1 MKKIVVLGMLA
12 SLLNA
17 VLLHAQETNTVFTA
31 ESANAIADTNA
42 GATTIAI
49 AATNAVNTNSA
60 AGANVL
66 AAADSKPSED
76 AAQNMIAHFPFDAG
90 ITPDPT
96 VKGFDIPAVFQR
108 ESPAF
113 LNGQELGAHKPRLV
127 AGKFGQGL
135 LLEAAHANL
144 YNPSQAGAEDATLF
158 QALNGSALAETA
170 DKPWEGKQALTV
182 TTKGEAEGEGA
193 ALEVKVG
200 RALYNGAAIVP
211 ACYVA
216 SVYLK
221 GQGNLK
227 MFLKDMDS
235 DKPGES
241 VYVDLTGEWKRFACT
256 FRFSFPAMAIGP
268 KHEADWETLLPGAAA
283 RLSSP
288 KSGAPR
294 PGEPPGTNIEARLQL
309 AIVTTE
315 NSKTAFQADG
325 LQLEMRHTPY
335 AGTRAGPAPH
345 VWIPGGQALTN
356 ETILIGTKGDAFGGW
371 RKNGT
376 ISFWF
381 LPNWDVRDGTQDTIF
396 QTVPSLTTLQ
406 HVNGKLQLTP
416 GGTAFAPSDWQN
428 NWHHV
433 AVTWN
438 AEGTWVLYVDS
449 LDYPN
454 DETMKRPMTSAS
466 AIVFGGTTPVA
477 AANGVI
483 DDLML
488 FQIALTPEQV
498 GALFAGE
505 LLKPGGTAGP

>member
-1 MKKIVVLGMLA
+1 MKKTLALGMLA

-17 VLLHAQETNTVFTA
+17 GLLHAQETNAAAETNSTAAAIETNTMITA
-31 ESANAIADTNA
+31 EPANAIADTNA
-42 GATTIAI
+42 IATTNAVIT
-49 AATNAVNTNSA
+49 TNAVNTNSVA
-60 AGANVL
+60 DTNIL

-76 AAQNMIAHFPFDAG
+76 AAQNMIARFSFDAG

-96 VKGFDIPAVFQR
+96 VKGFEIPTVFQR
-108 ESPAF
+108 ESSAF

-127 AGKFGQGL
+127 SGKFGQGL
-135 LLEAAHANL
+135 LLESAHANL
-144 YNPSQAGAEDATLF
+144 YNPNQAGAEEAALF
-158 QALNGSALAETA
+158 QALNGSALTETT
-170 DKPWEGKQALTV
+170 DKPWEGKQALAV

-193 ALEVKVG
+193 SLEIKVEK
-200 RALYNGAAIVP
+200 ALYNGTAIVP

-241 VYVDLTGEWKRFACT
+241 VYVDLTDEWKRFACA
-256 FRFSFPAMAIGP
+256 FRFPFPATAIGP
-268 KHEADWETLLPGAAA
+268 KHEADWKTLL
-283 RLSSP
+283 
-288 KSGAPR
+288 
-294 PGEPPGTNIEARLQL
+294 PPGTNIAANLQL
-309 AIVTTE
+309 AIVTTD
-315 NSKTAFQADG
+315 NSKTTFQADG

-345 VWIPGGQALTN
+345 IWIPGGQALTN
-356 ETILIGTKGDAFGGW
+356 ETILIGTKGDAFGNW

-381 LPNWDVRDGTQDTIF
+381 LPNWDVRDGAQDTIL
-396 QTVPSLTTLQ
+396 QTVPSLMTLQ
-406 HVNGKLQLTP
+406 HVNGKLQLAP

-428 NWHHV
+428 TWHHIT
-433 AVTWN
+433 VTWN
-438 AEGTWVLYVDS
+438 EEGAWVLYVDG

-454 DETMKRPMTSAS
+454 DEMAKRPMTSAS
-466 AIVFGGTTPVA
+466 AIVFGGTTPA
-477 AANGVI
+477 TAPNGII

-498 GALFAGE
+498 RALFAGD
-505 LLKPGGTAGP
+505 LLKPDGTARP